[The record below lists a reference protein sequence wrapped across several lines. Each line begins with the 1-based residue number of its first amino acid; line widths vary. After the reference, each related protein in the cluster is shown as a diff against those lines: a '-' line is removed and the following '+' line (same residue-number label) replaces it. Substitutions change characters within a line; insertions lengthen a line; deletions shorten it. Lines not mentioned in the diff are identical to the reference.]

1 MERKMSER
9 YEVLCIGVN
18 KVPRKEWEELKY
30 AEKNAAVVAAY
41 FKTLKN
47 AHVTLLRG
55 KEATKPEI
63 FNWMNK
69 INKCTAEPEKLTVI
83 LFFSGR
89 ASAEKKDDLKGLQR
103 CLWIAGSKHH
113 NIDSCRLKTEE
124 ILKSLDNPNHR
135 LLLVI
140 DACYSID
147 NRMPLR
153 DIFEEFKESER
164 FTSLK
169 PYMIMSAS
177 AVNEYAFE
185 DPVQEHGVLTHYF
198 LKSLSGKYTF
208 FLQREIA
215 FFKFLEMLD
224 KKVREHRFVTQTGRK
239 RSLPMQRKNG
249 VMAHFSGKS
258 FKLPVLEPIPF
269 VLDSSKNVFLQ
280 KISQA
285 AHFFT
290 CTRLRTKILLMSR
303 FLGIL
308 FLLFYLVHISVV
320 RIHFTPPQHAALQD
334 TLLGQRSYSLDKIE
348 GEMVG
353 RKYFEEF
360 SLYRFKHNWPAA
372 LLRKLNQKGRIVL
385 LGNLLGKRIEGIH
398 EEQLLAFAL
407 RNSNDVFYWDPE
419 DVMKLLGTI
428 RKEYKNFDINR
439 KRVTLELL
447 VKSGKSGK
455 VTALA
460 ISDFRSETDQGLRN
474 LFLEHFY
481 SPYFL
486 KKNSNYFNPYDYLY
500 LVKSKKKVPLS
511 MEIEL
516 KKRTGKYLRSAA
528 ESIPGSHIEITDEI
542 KLSGIYEKLKTLA
555 SFGSHYFRKKA
566 PGIFKTAFFP
576 DKVID
581 LFWDCRN
588 FQDKRWLL
596 ELFFK
601 RVQHLNYPDRV
612 WERLVYRHIPNS
624 TVKEKTGILKAI
636 MDTNLELIPKKYWNN
651 LMLYLRYADPQMVTL
666 TDWENWM
673 YRYHLDF
680 QYTRYMLHW
689 IIDKDYE
696 TVFSFL
702 ENHYEYF
709 KGFFIEYVFDRLYKF
724 NKNKS
729 VNLAKKIFEI
739 GNGKDRL
746 YAAVFLYNKNHLEY
760 SPFLI
765 GFLEKAGDN
774 DNIYHQNLLKE
785 FYGSINDAVIQLIS
799 NEKNLKERLK
809 HVLNHFKLFY
819 KFFRT
824 NMQFWPE
831 QSIHRV
837 LTSKIPKSYKDG
849 EYFLGV
855 CKRLPDEYRKKMLIK
870 IFKADIYEDFRYR
883 AESALA
889 KYYPLEFLELV
900 FNKRYNWRSYTEDHV
915 VKAYQTFPNETL
927 FNHLILNLKK
937 EFYWKAG
944 FICEALVNRKDETL
958 NIRDIRY
965 ILSEF
970 DRPLERIVLRELR
983 YYLHKRQFLE
993 VK

>member
-1 MERKMSER
+1 MSER

-18 KVPRKEWEELKY
+18 KVPGKTWKELKY
-30 AEKNAAVVAAY
+30 AEKNATAVAKY
-41 FKTLKN
+41 FETSKN
-47 AHVTLLRG
+47 AYVTLLRG
-55 KEATKPEI
+55 KEATKPGI

-69 INKCTAEPEKLTVI
+69 INKCSTEPEELTVI

-89 ASAEKKDDLKGLQR
+89 ASAEKKDDSKGLRR
-103 CLWIAGSKHH
+103 CLWIAGSEH
-113 NIDSCRLKTEE
+113 NNLDSYRLKTAE
-124 ILKSLDNPNHR
+124 IFKSLDNPNHR

-140 DACYSID
+140 DACYRID

-169 PYMIMSAS
+169 PYMIISAS

-185 DPVQEHGVLTHYF
+185 DPAQGHGVLTHYF
-198 LKSLSGKYTF
+198 LNTLSGKYTF
-208 FLQREIA
+208 FLQKKIA

-258 FKLPVLEPIPF
+258 IKLPVLEPIPL

-280 KISQA
+280 KISQL

-303 FLGIL
+303 FLGTL
-308 FLLFYLVHISVV
+308 LLLFYLVYISVV

-334 TLLGQRSYSLDKIE
+334 TLLGHRSYSLDKLE

-360 SLYRFKHNWPAA
+360 SLYRFKHNWVDA
-372 LLRKLNQKGRIVL
+372 LLRKLDEKGRIVL

-398 EEQLLAFAL
+398 EEQLLAFVL

-419 DVMKLLGTI
+419 DVMKLLETI

-439 KRVTLELL
+439 KRMTLELL
-447 VKSGKSGK
+447 VKLGKNGN

-500 LVKSKKKVPLS
+500 LVKSKKKVPPS
-511 MEIEL
+511 METKL
-516 KKRTGKYLRSAA
+516 KKKTEKYLRSVA
-528 ESIPGSHIEITDEI
+528 ESIPDSHIEITDEI

-555 SFGSHYFRKKA
+555 SFGSHDFRKKA

-588 FQDKRWLL
+588 FQDKLWLL

-612 WERLVYRHIPNS
+612 WERLVYRHIPDS

-636 MDTNLELIPKKYWNN
+636 MNTNLELIPKKYWNN
-651 LMLYLRYADPQMVTL
+651 LMLYLRHVDPQMVTL

-673 YRYHLDF
+673 HRYRLDF
-680 QYTRYMLHW
+680 QYTRYTLHW

-696 TVFSFL
+696 TVFPFL

-709 KGFFIEYVFDRLYKF
+709 KGSFIEYVFDRLYKF
-724 NKNKS
+724 NKSKS

-739 GNGKDRL
+739 GNGQDRL
-746 YAAVFLYNKNHLEY
+746 YAAVFLYNKNYPEY
-760 SPFLI
+760 SSFLI
-765 GFLEKAGDN
+765 GFLEKAKDT
-774 DNIYHQNLLKE
+774 IYHQNLLKE
-785 FYGSINDAVIQLIS
+785 FYGSINDTVIQLVG
-799 NEKNLKERLK
+799 NNRNLRERLK
-809 HVLNHFKLFY
+809 YILNHSDFFLFY
-819 KFFRT
+819 RFFKT
-824 NMQFWPE
+824 NIRFWPE
-831 QSIHRV
+831 EVIKRL
-837 LTSKIPKSYKDG
+837 LTSKIPKNYETG
-849 EYFLGV
+849 RLLLRMCE
-855 CKRLPDEYRKKMLIK
+855 RLPDGYRKKMLVK
-870 IFKADIYEDFRYR
+870 IFKADLDEGFKWK

-889 KYYPLEFLELV
+889 EYYPGEFLHFVFNGRYKWGRSTNREVVNAYQAFSYKVSIEELV
-900 FNKRYNWRSYTEDHV
+900 
-915 VKAYQTFPNETL
+915 
-927 FNHLILNLKK
+927 LNLKK
-937 EFYWKAG
+937 KSYWKVG
-944 FICEALVNRKDETL
+944 FICEALLNKNKKDKGL
-958 NIRDIRY
+958 NIGDIRH
-965 ILSEF
+965 ILLEF
-970 DRPLERIVLRELR
+970 DRPLERILLRELR

-993 VK
+993 VR